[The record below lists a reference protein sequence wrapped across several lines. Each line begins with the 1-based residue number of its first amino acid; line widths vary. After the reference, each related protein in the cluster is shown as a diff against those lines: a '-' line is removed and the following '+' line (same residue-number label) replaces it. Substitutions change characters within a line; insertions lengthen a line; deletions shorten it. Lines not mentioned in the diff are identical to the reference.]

1 VRTSQPNLAAAHG
14 IIGAAKALLGRAEE
28 TETHVAE
35 ALRLSPRDTYAY
47 QWMVWVGLAKAQLH
61 RDTEAVA
68 WLRRGLEANR
78 NYSNAHFYL
87 ALRWRALE
95 SRIRHGSRYK
105 RDLHSIQPSP
115 SAAGVAP
122 ISRGAITRLTL
133 PAANAPLR
141 DCAWPG
147 CLRAED

>member
-87 ALRWRALE
+87 AAALARLGEPDQARVAVQAGLALDPAFTIRRWRGPNIARSDNPTYLAGCE
-95 SRIRHGSRYK
+95 RTIEGLR
-105 RDLHSIQPSP
+105 L
-115 SAAGVAP
+115 AGVP
-122 ISRGAITRLTL
+122 EG
-133 PAANAPLR
+133 
-141 DCAWPG
+141 
-147 CLRAED
+147 